1 MATPTAL
8 AATGLVV
15 VASLLLLLAGG
26 ASAATLALYNKCGE
40 TVWPGI
46 QPGAGKEILARGGL
60 QLLPNRATSIRLPT
74 GWSGRVWGRQGC
86 RFDAAGRGKCATGDC
101 GGALYCNGAGGEPPA
116 TLAEITLGASA
127 SALDFYDVS
136 LVDGYN
142 VAIDMRPYHGSGANC
157 LPAGCVS
164 DLNSVCPAGLAVR
177 GGNRVVGCRSA
188 CAAFGSAEYCCTG
201 QFGGPQQCKPT
212 TYSRLFKRACP
223 KAYSYAYDDKTSILT
238 CAAGTSYVVT
248 FCPHRR

>member
-1 MATPTAL
+1 LQSTAASVREQAAKKRTQEMATVT
-8 AATGLVV
+8 TGLVAA
-15 VASLLLLLAGG
+15 ASLLLLLAGG

-60 QLLPNRATSIRLPT
+60 QLLPNRATSIR
-74 GWSGRVWGRQGC
+74 
-86 RFDAAGRGKCATGDC
+86 
-101 GGALYCNGAGGEPPA
+101 
-116 TLAEITLGASA
+116 
-127 SALDFYDVS
+127 
-136 LVDGYN
+136 
-142 VAIDMRPYHGSGANC
+142 

>member
-1 MATPTAL
+1 MATVT
-8 AATGLVV
+8 TGLVAA
-15 VASLLLLLAGG
+15 ASLLLLLAGG

-60 QLLPNRATSIRLPT
+60 QLLPNRATSIRLPA

-127 SALDFYDVS
+127 AALDFYDVS

-164 DLNSVCPAGLAVR
+164 DLNSVCPAGLA
-177 GGNRVVGCRSA
+177 
-188 CAAFGSAEYCCTG
+188 
-201 QFGGPQQCKPT
+201 FGGPQQCKPT